1 MISGPYFYILVK
13 KRLQSFHRQVKKL
26 KEVFTMQMNYIN
38 NQTSLKLEL
47 DWIPKK
53 DHIVWAIDA
62 IVESIPTADLE
73 AESSWTGRPEYPAKM
88 LLKMLL
94 FAYSRKVF
102 AGRKISEMA
111 EENLPMRWLMGNI
124 LTIPSYR
131 TVNRFRTGDHSKELI
146 KRLFLTFRNRLN
158 QLELIDDSALFI
170 DGTKIL
176 ANANKYTFVWRKSVE
191 KAEPKL
197 DAKTDALYDE
207 VIQNSVDIEISKETS
222 RSLNSTELA
231 EISTHID
238 TKISELDETIK
249 TEKVAVGGS
258 KNKRLRRKLKH
269 YNHLLKNDL
278 IPRKKKY
285 EDANGIFGDR
295 NSFSKTD
302 HDATFMRMKEDPMK
316 NGQLKPG
323 YNLQVASQ
331 NQFALY
337 YDVFQR
343 PTDTRTLIPFLTDIF
358 GETSHAADYVVAD
371 AGYGS
376 EMNYQF
382 ITDELEADYLIPYGM
397 YEKEMTRSY
406 HKDKRKVANWNYDES
421 NDTFTDLDGIEFKFL
436 RYSVRHDKYGDE
448 RNFKTYQ
455 SVEYFEDPTRE
466 NLATTKKGYRRQI
479 NINAN
484 WEYFKN
490 KAKEQLSSEVG
501 QSIYAQRKIDVEP
514 IFADLKA
521 HLSFNRLSVRGLE
534 NAKIEIGLA
543 LMSNN
548 LAKLARL
555 LSYPTE
561 YQKNTIGIPYFMEI
575 SIVFF

>member
-1 MISGPYFYILVK
+1 
-13 KRLQSFHRQVKKL
+13 
-26 KEVFTMQMNYIN
+26 MQMNYIN
-38 NQTSLKLEL
+38 NQTSLKIEM
-47 DWIPKK
+47 DWIPK
-53 DHIVWAIDA
+53 DNHIVWAIDA
-62 IVESIPTADLE
+62 IVESIPIDDLE

-94 FAYSRKVF
+94 FAYSRKTF
-102 AGRKISEMA
+102 SGRKISEMA

-131 TVNRFRTGDHSKELI
+131 TINRFRVSGHSKELI
-146 KRLFLTFRNRLN
+146 KGLFLTFRNRLN
-158 QLELIDDSALFI
+158 QLGLIDDSALFI
-170 DGTKIL
+170 DGTKLL
-176 ANANKYTFVWRKSVE
+176 ANANKYSFVWRKAVE
-191 KAEPKL
+191 KFEPKL
-197 DAKTDALYDE
+197 NAKSNELYDE
-207 VIQNSVDIEISKETS
+207 LVQNSVDLAVSKETDQDLSSAELS
-222 RSLNSTELA
+222 R
-231 EISTHID
+231 ISSQLE
-238 TKISELDETIK
+238 TKISELDDVIEK
-249 TEKVAVGGS
+249 EKVTAGGS

-278 IPRKKKY
+278 IPRKKNY
-285 EDANGIFGDR
+285 EEANETFGDR

-302 HDATFMRMKEDPMK
+302 HDATFLKMKEDPMK

-337 YDVFQR
+337 YGVFQR

-358 GETSHAADYVVAD
+358 EETPHAADYVVAD

-382 ITDELEADYLIPYGM
+382 ITDELEANYLIPYGM
-397 YEKEMTRSY
+397 YEKELTRSY
-406 HKDKRKVANWNYDES
+406 HKDKRKIANWKYDEL
-421 NDTFTDLDGIEFKFL
+421 NDTFTDLDGIKFKFL

-448 RNFKTYQ
+448 RKFKVYQ
-455 SVEYFEDPTRE
+455 SIEYFEDPVRE
-466 NLATTKKGYRRQI
+466 DLATTKMGYRRKI

-514 IFADLKA
+514 IFANLKA
-521 HLSFNRLSVRGLE
+521 HLSFNRVSVRGLE
-534 NAKIEIGLA
+534 NVKIEVGLA

-555 LSYPTE
+555 LSFLTK
-561 YQKNTIGIPYFMEI
+561 YQKNTIGIPHFMEI
-575 SIVFF
+575 SIVFYLELGLMSQSLLIGKAD

>member
-1 MISGPYFYILVK
+1 MP
-13 KRLQSFHRQVKKL
+13 
-26 KEVFTMQMNYIN
+26 
-38 NQTSLKLEL
+38 
-47 DWIPKK
+47 
-53 DHIVWAIDA
+53 
-62 IVESIPTADLE
+62 
-73 AESSWTGRPEYPAKM
+73 
-88 LLKMLL
+88 
-94 FAYSRKVF
+94 
-102 AGRKISEMA
+102 
-111 EENLPMRWLMGNI
+111 
-124 LTIPSYR
+124 
-131 TVNRFRTGDHSKELI
+131 
-146 KRLFLTFRNRLN
+146 
-158 QLELIDDSALFI
+158 
-170 DGTKIL
+170 
-176 ANANKYTFVWRKSVE
+176 
-191 KAEPKL
+191 
-197 DAKTDALYDE
+197 
-207 VIQNSVDIEISKETS
+207 
-222 RSLNSTELA
+222 
-231 EISTHID
+231 D
-238 TKISELDETIK
+238 T
-249 TEKVAVGGS
+249 
-258 KNKRLRRKLKH
+258 
-269 YNHLLKNDL
+269 
-278 IPRKKKY
+278 
-285 EDANGIFGDR
+285 
-295 NSFSKTD
+295 
-302 HDATFMRMKEDPMK
+302 
-316 NGQLKPG
+316 
-323 YNLQVASQ
+323 
-331 NQFALY
+331 
-337 YDVFQR
+337 
-343 PTDTRTLIPFLTDIF
+343 
-358 GETSHAADYVVAD
+358 
-371 AGYGS
+371 GYGS

-382 ITDELEADYLIPYGM
+382 ITDELEANYLIPYGM

-448 RNFKTYQ
+448 RNFKVYQ

>member
-1 MISGPYFYILVK
+1 M
-13 KRLQSFHRQVKKL
+13 
-26 KEVFTMQMNYIN
+26 
-38 NQTSLKLEL
+38 
-47 DWIPKK
+47 
-53 DHIVWAIDA
+53 
-62 IVESIPTADLE
+62 
-73 AESSWTGRPEYPAKM
+73 
-88 LLKMLL
+88 
-94 FAYSRKVF
+94 
-102 AGRKISEMA
+102 
-111 EENLPMRWLMGNI
+111 
-124 LTIPSYR
+124 
-131 TVNRFRTGDHSKELI
+131 
-146 KRLFLTFRNRLN
+146 
-158 QLELIDDSALFI
+158 
-170 DGTKIL
+170 
-176 ANANKYTFVWRKSVE
+176 ANASKYTFVWRKSVE

-197 DAKTDALYDE
+197 DEKTDALYDE
-207 VIQNSVDIEISKETS
+207 VIQSNVNIEVSKETS
-222 RSLNSTELA
+222 RSLNSTEL
-231 EISTHID
+231 
-238 TKISELDETIK
+238 DEVIK
-249 TEKVAVGGS
+249 TEKVTVGGS

-285 EDANGIFGDR
+285 EDANEIFGDR

-302 HDATFMRMKEDPMK
+302 HDATFMRMK
-316 NGQLKPG
+316 NGQLKSG

-337 YDVFQR
+337 YYVFQR
-343 PTDTRTLIPFLTDIF
+343 PNDTRTLILFLTDIF
-358 GETSHAADYVVAD
+358 EETSHVADYVVAD

-382 ITDELEADYLIPYGM
+382 ITDELEANYLIPYRM

-406 HKDKRKVANWNYDES
+406 HKDKRKVANWNYDEF

-448 RNFKTYQ
+448 RNFKVYQ

-561 YQKNTIGIPYFMEI
+561 CQKNTIGIPYFMEI
-575 SIVFF
+575 SIVFFWNLELCPELFYILY